1 MSAGKAAASS
11 AAVTVTVAAAASSDT
26 DDGLADSVTS
36 VEAVSSSVIVT
47 SAPATVRPEALPPS
61 ESASS
66 PSANP
71 SSTGVSVNVPV
82 PLVAPAA
89 MVTSKSATAW

>member
-1 MSAGKAAASS
+1 MSAGKAASSS
-11 AAVTVTVAAAASSDT
+11 AAVTVTTVAPASSDT

-36 VEAVSSSVIVT
+36 VEAVSSSSIVT
-47 SAPATVRPEALPPS
+47 SAPTTVRPEALPPS
-61 ESASS
+61 DSASL
-66 PSANP
+66 PSARA

-89 MVTSKSATAW
+89 IVTSKSATDG